1 MTEHFEQKVV
11 PFTPEQLFEMVSDV
25 QSYPKFLPWCVGARI
40 RSVEDELIVADLMI
54 GYKLLRE
61 RFTSRVSL
69 DRQNVIIRTEFTD
82 GPFNF
87 LRNRWEFKPYPRGC
101 LIEFSV
107 EFEFRSTVLQKL
119 VSVLLN
125 EVVLRMVSAFEKRAY
140 FLYGDSTQSRALH
153 EKIRAK
159 ARD

>member
-1 MTEHFEQKVV
+1 MTKHSELKVV
-11 PFTPEQLFEMVSDV
+11 PFKPEQLFEMVADV

-40 RSVEDELIVADLMI
+40 RSVENELIVADLMI

-87 LRNRWEFKPYPRGC
+87 LRNQWQFKPAPDGC
-101 LIEFSV
+101 LIDFSV
-107 EFEFRSTVLQKL
+107 EFEFRSSVLQKL

-125 EVVLRMVSAFEKRAY
+125 EVVLRMVGAFEKRAY
-140 FLYGDSTQSRALH
+140 VLYGDSTQPIVLN
-153 EKIRAK
+153 EKIK
-159 ARD
+159 A

>member
-1 MTEHFEQKVV
+1 MTKHSEQKVV

-25 QSYPKFLPWCVGARI
+25 QNYPKFLPWCVGARI

-69 DRQNVIIRTEFTD
+69 DRKNSIIRTEFTD

-87 LRNRWEFKPYPRGC
+87 LRNQWEFKSCSEGC
-101 LIEFSV
+101 LIDFSV
-107 EFEFRSTVLQKL
+107 EFEFRSSVLQKL

-140 FLYGDSTQSRALH
+140 VLYGDLTQPSVLND
-153 EKIRAK
+153 KIK
-159 ARD
+159 A

>member
-1 MTEHFEQKVV
+1 MTKHSELKVV
-11 PFTPEQLFEMVSDV
+11 PFKPEQLFEMVADV

-40 RSVEDELIVADLMI
+40 RSVENELIVADLMI

-87 LRNRWEFKPYPRGC
+87 LRNQWKFKPCPEGC
-101 LIEFSV
+101 LIDFSV

-125 EVVLRMVSAFEKRAY
+125 EVVLRMVGAFEKRAY
-140 FLYGDSTQSRALH
+140 VLYADSTQPIVLN
-153 EKIRAK
+153 EKIK
-159 ARD
+159 V

>member
-1 MTEHFEQKVV
+1 
-11 PFTPEQLFEMVSDV
+11 
-25 QSYPKFLPWCVGARI
+25 
-40 RSVEDELIVADLMI
+40 MI

-87 LRNRWEFKPYPRGC
+87 LRNQWQFKPAPDGC
-101 LIEFSV
+101 LIDFSV
-107 EFEFRSTVLQKL
+107 EFEFRSSVLQKL

-125 EVVLRMVSAFEKRAY
+125 EVVLRMVGAFEKRAY
-140 FLYGDSTQSRALH
+140 VLYGDSTQSIVLN
-153 EKIRAK
+153 EKIK
-159 ARD
+159 A